1 MRRSAD
7 VTGRSVHLA
16 MSVPAPSRSG
26 FVVRLRIVIAM
37 AALLGVLA
45 GCTGPSTSP
54 GVPSLPGSSG
64 TVDGAMAAG
73 GDGRAL
79 NGATGDASAARRAA
93 LHEAAECIR
102 RHGAPDYPDPV
113 LTSDGLVYT
122 DARRLHDAVDET
134 ELAAIEN
141 TCGEL
146 IRAARFDPDDQ
157 APPPPRLIQAGVK
170 SAECLRTHGFPNYPD
185 PTAESEF
192 TPGKG
197 FGLDPES
204 LPAAGK
210 QDPTVLRALQECRSV
225 LDAEARLSSLGSL
238 ADA

>member
-1 MRRSAD
+1 
-7 VTGRSVHLA
+7 V
-16 MSVPAPSRSG
+16 
-26 FVVRLRIVIAM
+26 VIAL
-37 AALLGVLA
+37 AVLFGIGVLG
-45 GCTGPSTSP
+45 GCTDPSTSP
-54 GVPSLPGSSG
+54 GVPSLPGSSDTATRAKG
-64 TVDGAMAAG
+64 GG
-73 GDGRAL
+73 GDEGNAL
-79 NGATGDASAARRAA
+79 NGATGDGSAARRAA

-102 RHGAPDYPDPV
+102 RHGAPEYPDPV
-113 LTSDGLVYT
+113 LTADGRVYT

-134 ELAAIEN
+134 ELATIESA
-141 TCGEL
+141 CGEL

-170 SAECLRTHGFPNYPD
+170 SAECMRTHGFPDYPD

-204 LPAAGK
+204 LPPAGK
-210 QDPTVLRALQECRSV
+210 QDPAVMRALQQCRSV